1 MVWHLHSWA
10 NTPVMESVS
19 RLSHSQHS
27 ICAGCATGFR
37 CVRVTQEIEQ
47 AMSKS
52 GKATTKQKEEQTER
66 SGK

>member
-27 ICAGCATGFR
+27 ICAGRATLCA
-37 CVRVTQEIEQ
+37 RVTQEIEQ
-47 AMSKS
+47 AMSK
-52 GKATTKQKEEQTER
+52 GWKAISNQKEERYER
-66 SGK
+66 SWN